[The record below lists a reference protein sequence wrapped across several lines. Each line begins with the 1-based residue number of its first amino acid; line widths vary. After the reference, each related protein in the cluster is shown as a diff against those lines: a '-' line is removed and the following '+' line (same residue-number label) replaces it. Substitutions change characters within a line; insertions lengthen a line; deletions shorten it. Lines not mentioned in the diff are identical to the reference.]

1 MEGGEESFEK
11 FFKEFPQ
18 CTNPDSCP
26 RWLFKMVWESRRGE
40 RKGLE
45 IFQGGLHRL
54 STGCPHGF
62 HRVLYTYRKTA
73 VRFFFLRTAVFGLY
87 FGGFLFW
94 IRPALLHFRADF
106 AFGRFLFWIRPA
118 LLRVRAGFARQASA
132 CLPVALPP
140 VPRKGAALDPA
151 GSSPPAPRAA
161 SRLIGASRFFSFSFF
176 IARTP

>member
-62 HRVLYTYRKTA
+62 HRVLYTYIERRQYA
-73 VRFFFLRTAVFGLY
+73 FSFCVLPFLDYIL
-87 FGGFLFW
+87 GGSFS
-94 IRPALLHFRADF
+94 
-106 AFGRFLFWIRPA
+106 
-118 LLRVRAGFARQASA
+118 GFA
-132 CLPVALPP
+132 LPCCISGLILLLVGSFSGFALPCCVSGLVLP
-140 VPRKGAALDPA
+140 GRL
-151 GSSPPAPRAA
+151 PPACRWRCPRSPARA
-161 SRLIGASRFFSFSFF
+161 LPLTRQGAHPLHPAPLRG
-176 IARTP
+176 